1 MTKIFFILFSL
12 LAFSSQCFAAD
23 ALLGGKLKSHSPI
36 AINSDEL
43 EVVQEEH
50 KAIFTGNVVAVQD
63 DTHLKSEKMT
73 VYYKSDAELPA
84 GKTPEKKV
92 EKTPAKNSP
101 LSPEKNSIEKIV
113 VEKDVFMTTPDETAS
128 GDNGIYDVEHHK
140 IYLNDNVVLTKDK
153 NVIKGDRLVHDLD
166 TGVST
171 MNEGKPTTPLPEG
184 KKQRVKALFV
194 PKDKK
199 NNQ

>member
-1 MTKIFFILFSL
+1 MTKRFILLFSL

-23 ALLGGKLKSHSPI
+23 ALLGGKPKSHSPI
-36 AINSDEL
+36 LINSDEL

-73 VYYKSDAELPA
+73 VYYKGDSERPS
-84 GKTPEKKV
+84 GKTPDKPKQ
-92 EKTPAKNSP
+92 KSASP
-101 LSPEKNSIEKIV
+101 TAPEKNSIEKIV
-113 VEKDVFMTTPDETAS
+113 VEKNVFMTTPDETAS
-128 GDNGIYDVEHHK
+128 GDHGIYDVEHHK

-153 NVIKGDRLVHDLD
+153 NVIKGDRLAHDLE

-171 MNEGKPTTPLPEG
+171 MNANETNGKPATN

-194 PKDKK
+194 PKDEK